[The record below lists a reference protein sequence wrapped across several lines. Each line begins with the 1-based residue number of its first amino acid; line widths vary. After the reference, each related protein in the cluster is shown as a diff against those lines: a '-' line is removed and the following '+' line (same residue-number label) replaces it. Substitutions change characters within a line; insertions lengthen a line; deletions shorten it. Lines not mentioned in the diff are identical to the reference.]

1 MMTAFATV
9 PDHQDRDRQPRGSRP
24 RGSRPRGGQPRGSQ
38 HSAFRN
44 LVTVEAR
51 LLIREV
57 VPLLWGAA
65 FPMVL
70 LAVFGELSAGPQKN
84 LGGVS
89 LVAAYE
95 PILIAFTCSTFALQG
110 LPAVLAGYRERGILR
125 RLNATPV
132 GAGRLLGAQL
142 TVNLS
147 VALIATLGLLVVGAA
162 AFGVPLPH
170 QPAGFIA
177 ALVLTAAAMLSLG
190 LLVASLARNP
200 RVAGAVGTMLFLALM
215 FFAGLWMPQATM
227 PAGLRRI
234 GDDTPLGAAVSALQ
248 HSMAGQWPPA
258 GGLAILAGYAV
269 AFGLLAWRLFR
280 WE

>member
-1 MMTAFATV
+1 MTAIAQATAR
-9 PDHQDRDRQPRGSRP
+9 RDRGRP
-24 RGSRPRGGQPRGSQ
+24 

-51 LLIREV
+51 LMIREV

-70 LAVFGELSAGPQKN
+70 LSVIGEFSDGPDKH
-84 LGGVS
+84 LGGFS
-89 LVAAYE
+89 LVASYE
-95 PILIAFTCSTFALQG
+95 PVLIAFTCSTFALQG

-147 VALIATLGLLVVGAA
+147 VALIATLGLLIVGAA

-170 QPAGFIA
+170 QPAGFII
-177 ALVLTAAAMLSLG
+177 ALILAAAAMLSLG

-227 PAGLRRI
+227 PAGLRRA
-234 GDDTPLGAAVSALQ
+234 GDDTPLGAAVAALQ
-248 HSMAGQWPPA
+248 HTMAGQWPPA
-258 GGLAILAGYAV
+258 SGLAVLAGYAA

>member
-1 MMTAFATV
+1 MTAIVAEPTRTT
-9 PDHQDRDRQPRGSRP
+9 PGRR
-24 RGSRPRGGQPRGSQ
+24 

-44 LVTVEAR
+44 LVETEAK
-51 LLIREV
+51 LLVREI
-57 VPLLWGAA
+57 VPLLWGVG

-70 LAVFGELSAGPQKN
+70 LSVMGVFSHGPQKS
-84 LGGVS
+84 LGGFS

-147 VALIATLGLLVVGAA
+147 VTLIATLGILVVGAA
-162 AFGVPLPH
+162 AFGVALPG
-170 QPAGFIA
+170 QPAGFVL
-177 ALVLTAAAMLSLG
+177 ALLLTAAAMLSLG
-190 LLVASLARNP
+190 LLIAALARNG
-200 RVAGAVGTMLFLALM
+200 RVAGAVGTMLFLPLM
-215 FFAGLWMPQATM
+215 FFAGLWTPRATM
-227 PAGLRRI
+227 SPGLLRV
-234 GDDTPLGAAVSALQ
+234 GDYTPLGAAVSALQ
-248 HSMAGQWPPA
+248 DSMAGQWPSA
-258 GGLAILAGYAV
+258 SGLAVLAGYTV
-269 AFGLLAWRLFR
+269 ALGLLAWRLFR

>member
-1 MMTAFATV
+1 MTAVLAE
-9 PDHQDRDRQPRGSRP
+9 PARP
-24 RGSRPRGGQPRGSQ
+24 ESARPGPKSQ
-38 HSAFRN
+38 RSAFRN
-44 LVTVEAR
+44 LVSTEAK
-51 LLIREV
+51 LLVREII
-57 VPLLWGAA
+57 PLLWGVG

-70 LAVFGELSAGPQKN
+70 LSVMGAFSHGAEKS
-84 LGGVS
+84 LGGFS
-89 LVAAYE
+89 LVASYE

-147 VALIATLGLLVVGAA
+147 VTLIATLGILVVGAA

-170 QPAGFIA
+170 QPAGFIV
-177 ALVLTAAAMLSLG
+177 ALVLTSAAMLALG
-190 LLVASLARNP
+190 LLIASLAGNG
-200 RVAGAVGTMLFLALM
+200 RVAGAVGSMLFLPLM

-227 PAGLRRI
+227 PAGLRRV
-234 GDDTPLGAAVSALQ
+234 GDDTPLGAAVAALQ

-258 GGLAILAGYAV
+258 STLAVLACYPV
-269 AFGLLAWRLFR
+269 VFGLLAWRLFR

>member
-1 MMTAFATV
+1 MTAVLADPV
-9 PDHQDRDRQPRGSRP
+9 RSR
-24 RGSRPRGGQPRGSQ
+24 RPGQ

-44 LVTVEAR
+44 LVSTEAR
-51 LLIREV
+51 LMVREV
-57 VPLLWGAA
+57 VPLVWGVG
-65 FPMVL
+65 FPMIL
-70 LAVFGELSAGPQKN
+70 LSVMGEFSHGADKA
-84 LGGVS
+84 LGGFS
-89 LVAAYE
+89 LVASYE

-110 LPAVLAGYRERGILR
+110 LPAVLAGYRERGVLR

-147 VALIATLGLLVVGAA
+147 VTLIATAGILIVGAA

-170 QPAGFIA
+170 QPAGFIV
-177 ALVLTAAAMLSLG
+177 ALVLTAAAMLTLG
-190 LLVASLARNP
+190 LLIASLARNG
-200 RVAGAVGTMLFLALM
+200 RVAGAVGTMLFLPLM

-227 PAGLRRI
+227 PAGLRRV

-248 HSMAGQWPPA
+248 HSMAGQWPSA
-258 GGLAILAGYAV
+258 GGLALLAGYTV
-269 AFGLLAWRLFR
+269 VFGLVAWRLFR